1 MGFDNYLQGKNVMVA
16 ILTYTGFNQEDSI
29 IISKSAI
36 DRGLFRVTTYK
47 TVVYLRKRRGKIIRE
62 NSVSQGFSKEKIL

>member
-1 MGFDNYLQGKNVMVA
+1 MGFDNLPSGQNVMVA

-47 TVVYLRKRRGKIIRE
+47 TVVYLEKKKGQIIKRKF
-62 NSVSQGFSKEKIL
+62 SVPRVL